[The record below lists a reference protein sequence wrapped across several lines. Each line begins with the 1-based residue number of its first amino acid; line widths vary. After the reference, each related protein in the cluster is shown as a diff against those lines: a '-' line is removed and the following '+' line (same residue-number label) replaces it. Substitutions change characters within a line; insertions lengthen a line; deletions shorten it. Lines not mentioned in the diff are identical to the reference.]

1 MRRPQLGAADEA
13 VVLAMMAVVD
23 VVRAV
28 VTVGDVEAKAV
39 LAPPLLHHQP
49 RLFVVAR
56 QSVLFLQ
63 VAQRER
69 SVDRLEDDGTNNL
82 EWGERFV
89 VLFFPS
95 KPAVGINYDFNLS
108 LLHGLLSINHIL

>member
-1 MRRPQLGAADEA
+1 MLLCRPQLGAADEA
-13 VVLAMMAVVD
+13 VVLAMMAVLD
-23 VVRAV
+23 AVRAV
-28 VTVGDVEAKAV
+28 VTVADVEAEAV

-69 SVDRLEDDGTNNL
+69 SVDGLEDDGTNNL
-82 EWGERFV
+82 EWGERFMV
-89 VLFFPS
+89 FFS
-95 KPAVGINYDFNLS
+95 LSNPAVGINYNFKLN
-108 LLHGLLSINHIL
+108 